1 MQQHINRYLE
11 HLASER
17 RYSVHTITGYTRE
30 LKRFAAICNTPLEA
44 VKAHHITQFIT
55 ELHTRGLK
63 PRSIQRSVSAV
74 RSLFG
79 YLMQIGM
86 CQSNP
91 AVAAIVPKSDKK
103 LPRVLDPDQASALFV
118 QEQVQTEPRLVRDQ
132 AILEI
137 LYGSGLRLSEAVGLD
152 ISDLDFNQGFA
163 RVAGK
168 GNKVRNA
175 PLGRLCIQALKEW
188 LVFHPNPIPES
199 PLFTGR
205 GKNRISPRTVQQ
217 RLKAIGIEKLGTDQ
231 LHPHMLRH
239 SFATHLLESSGD
251 LRAVQELLGHAD
263 IATTQIYT
271 HLDFQHLAKVYDAA
285 HPRAQKSKD

>member
-1 MQQHINRYLE
+1 MQKHIKRYLK
-11 HLASER
+11 HLATER
-17 RYSVHTITGYTRE
+17 RYSIHTVTGYTRE
-30 LKRFAAICNTPLEA
+30 LRRFATICDTPFDAI
-44 VKAHHITQFIT
+44 KAHHITQFIT
-55 ELHTRGLK
+55 ELHALGLK

-74 RSLFG
+74 RNMFS
-79 YLMQIGM
+79 YLMQTGV

-91 AVAAIVPKSDKK
+91 ATAAIVPKSDKK

-118 QEQVQTEPRLVRDQ
+118 EEQPELNPRNARDR
-132 AILEI
+132 AMLEV

-152 ISDLDFNQGFA
+152 ISDLDFSQGFA
-163 RVAGK
+163 RVMGK
-168 GNKVRNA
+168 GNKIRNA
-175 PLGRLCIQALKEW
+175 PLGKLCVQALKDW
-188 LVFHPNPIPES
+188 LAFHPNPIPDS

-205 GKNRISPRTVQQ
+205 GQHRISPRTVQQ
-217 RLKAIGIEKLGTDQ
+217 RLKTIGIAKLGTNE

-285 HPRAQKSKD
+285 HPRAHKSED